1 MPFWNVRRG
10 SQATLSEGSTARAL
24 EPHLERIQLF
34 TAHERVDGWMVAQGE
49 RITDLLNQRPALRVC
64 IDPTADA
71 WVDIARDDLLI
82 VAPPPLPPSPRR
94 IHRQKHRVL
103 AVLGPYTV
111 EGIAHLAP
119 GVPLDPYLLRSRQRF
134 MAMTNALIG
143 TAGDPDTGEPVSV
156 AIVNVDNVDELR
168 GILTIA

>member
-10 SQATLSEGSTARAL
+10 SQPALTEGSTAKAL
-24 EPHLERIQLF
+24 QPHLERIQLF
-34 TAHERVDGWMVAQGE
+34 TTHERVDGWMVAQGE

-103 AVLGPYTV
+103 ASLGPYTV
-111 EGIAHLAP
+111 EGIAYLAP
-119 GVPLDPYLLRSRQRF
+119 GAPLDPYLLRTRQRF
-134 MAMTNALIG
+134 MAMTNAIIS
-143 TAGDPDTGEPVSV
+143 TADDPDIGEPVSV
-156 AIVNVDNVDELR
+156 AIVNVNNVDELR
-168 GILTIA
+168 ALLTIA